1 MFTDPPLT
9 VRAKV
14 DGSTV
19 QLLVTAKY
27 GYETSVLIP
36 PAAEIYSKAWDG
48 RPPLHPWL
56 SKA

>member
-19 QLLVTAKY
+19 QLLVIAKY

-56 SKA
+56 S